1 MMALSMCP
9 LEEEAPVRRTP
20 SSPQKQDKIPPRAV
34 PTMEEETE
42 CNYVIL
48 FFIVGVIVLALL
60 DAM

>member
-1 MMALSMCP
+1 MLALSMCP
-9 LEEEAPVRRTP
+9 LEEEAPPRRT
-20 SSPQKQDKIPPRAV
+20 SPPKQETRKV

-42 CNYVIL
+42 CNYLIL